1 MWIVR
6 CCGGAFLWSGQA
18 SARVRRLR
26 WGFVPP
32 RSFLGERVGGAQSV
46 DERVLSTGGDSVVV
60 LLGVEADSVLHEYF
74 I

>member
-1 MWIVR
+1 M
-6 CCGGAFLWSGQA
+6 
-18 SARVRRLR
+18 RRLR

>member
-6 CCGGAFLWSGQA
+6 CCGGAFLWSGQESVGIGA
-18 SARVRRLR
+18 VM

-32 RSFLGERVGGAQSV
+32 RSFLGERVGGTRSV
-46 DERVLSTGGDSVVV
+46 DGWRFSTTDGGVMVFVGATVESVWH
-60 LLGVEADSVLHEYF
+60 GYF